1 MVGCGVRVGRTVAT
15 GVSVAIRDG
24 FGVTVGSTTSGS
36 TVALWP
42 AVGDMVGVAVKVAGG
57 VGVSVAGKGS
67 TVAGVRAASSAP
79 FTSASV
85 A

>member
-1 MVGCGVRVGRTVAT
+1 MSRTVAT

-24 FGVTVGSTTSGS
+24 FGVTVGSSTTSGS

-42 AVGDMVGVAVKVAGG
+42 AVGDMVGVSVKIAVG